1 MLPVC
6 RGNYRAS
13 EIWSGFTPIN
23 LSSRTPSTHSPRTGL
38 SCCQRWLGRPYL
50 ICLLRQLRY
59 CSSKNKNHP
68 TDRQSVSL
76 VRITLAVISC
86 RFGCGWWSRTTNCS
100 VWDCWDTISLIRDN
114 KFVAGTVCGYC
125 LANNFPMFLLLSLP
139 QNWRLVGESNSH
151 DRIDNPT

>member
-86 RFGCGWWSRTTNCS
+86 RFGCRGWIRTSDFMAYETRRMTTSILC
-100 VWDCWDTISLIRDN
+100 DN
-114 KFVAGTVCGYC
+114 KFVKK
-125 LANNFPMFLLLSLP
+125 SLNP
-139 QNWRLVGESNSH
+139 SLVT
-151 DRIDNPT
+151 R